1 MLYYAAPIWWVGY
14 IWQKISYLRRK
25 MVKQRTIKQSISATG
40 VGLHKGEK
48 VQLTLRPA
56 PANTGIVFRRIDLEP
71 VVDIKAS
78 AEAVG
83 ETTLCTCL
91 VNEQGVQIST
101 VEHLLAAVAGLGIDN
116 LIVDVDSPE
125 IPIMDG
131 SSLPFV
137 YLLQTAGVEECN
149 AAKRFLKITKPIRVE
164 DGDKWAEL
172 VPFEGF
178 RIDFKIDFDHP
189 VISNTGQSL
198 SMDLS
203 TCSFIKDI
211 SRARTFGFMKDL
223 EFLRSH
229 DLALGGSI
237 ENAIVLGDYDMLNK
251 DELRYDDE
259 FVKHKILDAIGDL
272 YMCGSSILGELRAF
286 KSGHGLNN
294 LLLREVFKNTDS
306 WEWVTYEEQASSPI
320 QYQETAPQTF

>member
-1 MLYYAAPIWWVGY
+1 MI
-14 IWQKISYLRRK
+14 
-25 MVKQRTIKQSISATG
+25 KQRTLKQAIDAVG

-56 PANTGIVFRRIDLEP
+56 PANTGIIFRRVDLSP
-71 VVDIKAS
+71 AVDIPATPK
-78 AEAVG
+78 AVG

-91 VNEQGVQIST
+91 VNEQGVQVST

-116 LIVDVDSPE
+116 MIVEVDSPE

-137 YLLQTAGVEECN
+137 YLIQSVGVEEQN
-149 AAKRFLKITKPIRVE
+149 AAKRFLRITKPIRVE
-164 DGDKWAEL
+164 EGDKWAEL
-172 VPFEGF
+172 RPHEGF
-178 RIDFKIDFDHP
+178 KVNFSIDFDHP
-189 VISNTGQSL
+189 VIANTTQQMSL
-198 SMDLS
+198 DLS
-203 TCSFIKDI
+203 SNSFVKEI
-211 SRARTFGFMKDL
+211 SRARTFGFMRDI

-229 DLALGGSI
+229 NLALGGSL
-237 ENAIVLGDYDMLNK
+237 ENAIVLDEYKMLNS

-272 YMCGSSILGELRAF
+272 YMGSVSILGELNAY

-294 LLLREVFKNTDS
+294 MLLREVFKREDS
-306 WEWVTYEEQASSPI
+306 WEWVTYEDERPSPI
-320 QYQETAPQTF
+320 AYQDAIYA